1 MVEFGDQLEITY
13 VMGGLAREFEDDLS
27 ALVIAWLDDAA
38 ESGMPLD
45 PRVWDS
51 DGVRSTYPAC
61 IAFTAAAEQ
70 GPAAAERYL
79 RVMREG
85 FMCHGRRLDGPD
97 ALTWEARRAGLEVS
111 RFRIDLESNA
121 ILEAFGSDLEESRT
135 IPDAAREAGLATE
148 GSHGSSVERLE
159 FPSLRFA
166 GGDEGVTEER
176 WVGGA
181 HSYEQWRDAAI
192 AAGGKPSAEPS
203 PDVMGALRRFGRMA
217 TAELEAVTGLPGP
230 RAGAE
235 AWRLASE
242 WRVKR
247 VPVLGGELWELA

>member
-1 MVEFGDQLEITY
+1 VEFGEQLEITY

-27 ALVIAWLDDAA
+27 SLVITWLDHAA

-45 PRVWDS
+45 PRIWHS

-61 IAFTAAAEQ
+61 IAFRAAAEQ

-79 RVMREG
+79 RVLREG
-85 FMCHGRRLDGPD
+85 FMCHGRKLDGPE
-97 ALTWEARRAGLEVS
+97 ALVAETRRAGLDVQ

-135 IPDAAREAGLATE
+135 IPDAAREAGLAAE
-148 GSHGSSVERLE
+148 GSHGSKVERLA
-159 FPSLRFA
+159 FPALRFIPEDGA
-166 GGDEGVTEER
+166 AEER
-176 WVGGA
+176 WVGGDN
-181 HSYEQWRDAAI
+181 SYEEWRDAAI
-192 AAGGKPSAEPS
+192 AASATPSAEPH
-203 PDVMGALRRFGRMA
+203 PDVTAALRRFESMA
-217 TAELEAVTGLPGP
+217 TVELEAVCDLPGP

-242 WRVKR
+242 WRLRR